1 MTFDDSIQLIMV
13 LPGRVAKETRA
24 QFAAIINRYLAG
36 DHTLI
41 SEIQANAASSS
52 PVAQM
57 ARESLGIVTDE
68 DLLRKRRREDVEHV
82 AAQQQR
88 VLTFMDAMERLD
100 PDWKKDT
107 RLVMQTK
114 DHLKNITLGQQ
125 SALTNA
131 DRGGDPVYICDLARQ
146 LGFSRLSHGDSC
158 RIGRKAAEL
167 YRERHGCAPP
177 QRKQFVDG
185 AERMVAAYTEAD
197 RDLVERAVGMCM
209 H

>member
-1 MTFDDSIQLIMV
+1 MV
-13 LPGRVAKETRA
+13 LPGKLAKEIRA
-24 QFAAIINRYLAG
+24 QFASIIQRYLAG

-57 ARESLGIVTDE
+57 ARESLGIVSDE
-68 DLLRKRRREDVEHV
+68 DMLRKRRREDVENV

-88 VLTFMDAMERLD
+88 VLAFMDAMDRLD

-114 DHLKNITLGQQ
+114 DHLKNITLGPQLLGAG
-125 SALTNA
+125 SSSG
-131 DRGGDPVYICDLARQ
+131 DDPVYICDLARN
-146 LGFSRLSHGDSC
+146 LGFGRLSHGDC
-158 RIGRKAAEL
+158 CKIGKKAAEL

-185 AERMVAAYTEAD
+185 AERMVAAYTQAD